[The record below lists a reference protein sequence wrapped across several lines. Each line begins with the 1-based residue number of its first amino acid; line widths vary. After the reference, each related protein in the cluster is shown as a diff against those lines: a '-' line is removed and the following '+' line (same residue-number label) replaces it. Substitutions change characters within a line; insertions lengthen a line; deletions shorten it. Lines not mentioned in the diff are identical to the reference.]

1 MAQPFTL
8 LKTDATSRARRGELR
23 TTHGTIQTPI
33 FMPVGTQGAVKGA
46 GPDELRTVGA
56 QIILGNTYHLSIR
69 PGLDVIRHFGG
80 LHEFIRWNGPLLTDS
95 GGFQVFSLAKIR
107 QIKEEGVHFQSH
119 LDGSPL
125 FIGPETSMEIQAAL
139 GADIAMAFDE
149 CPPYLCGHEYAAT
162 SLART
167 LRWAERCRTW
177 ATANAPA
184 GQLHFGIV
192 QGATFADLREES
204 ARALVAMDWAGYAIG
219 GVSVGEP
226 VPEMMRAA
234 EITVPFLP
242 EDRPRYCM
250 GLGTPP
256 QIVELVA
263 RGLDMFDCVL
273 PTRLARHGAAFTD
286 EGTIN
291 VRNKQYEFEKGPIEI
306 GCECPCCR
314 EFSLAYV
321 RHLIRAEEILG
332 IRLVTLHNL
341 HYYLRLAARI
351 RTAIEDGS
359 FAEFRAKF
367 AATYRERPGVKTG
380 GEEPR
385 ILHE

>member
-56 QIILGNTYHLSIR
+56 QIILGNTYHLFIR

-80 LHEFIRWNGPLLTDS
+80 LHEFTRWHGPILTDS

-125 FIGPETSMEIQAAL
+125 FIGPETSMEIQAVL

-149 CPPYLCGHEYAAT
+149 CPPYPCEHEYAAK
-162 SLART
+162 SLALT

-177 ATANAPA
+177 ADANAPA

-204 ARALVAMDWAGYAIG
+204 ARALVAMDWAGYAVG

-234 EITVPFLP
+234 EVSVPFLP

-263 RGLDMFDCVL
+263 RGIDMFDCVL

-291 VRNKQYEFEKGPIEI
+291 VRNKQYEFEKGPIER

-341 HYYLRLAARI
+341 HYYLRLATRI
-351 RTAIEDGS
+351 RDAIDDGS
-359 FAEFRAKF
+359 FASFRAKF
-367 AATYRERPGVKTG
+367 AATYRERPGAPKAAE
-380 GEEPR
+380 EEPR
-385 ILHE
+385 I

>member
-1 MAQPFTL
+1 MSASFTL
-8 LKTDATSRARRGELR
+8 FENDVSSRARRGELR
-23 TTHGTIQTPI
+23 TAHGTIQTPV

-46 GPDELRTVGA
+46 GPDELREVGA
-56 QIILGNTYHLSIR
+56 QIILGNTYHLFIR

-80 LHEFIRWNGPLLTDS
+80 LHEFSRWHGPILTDS

-107 QIKEEGVHFQSH
+107 EIKEEGVHFRSH
-119 LDGSPL
+119 LDGAPL
-125 FIGPETSMEIQAAL
+125 FIGPETSMEIQAVL

-149 CPPYLCGHEYAAT
+149 CPPYPCEHDYAAT

-167 LRWAERCRTW
+167 LRWAERCRAW
-177 ATANAPA
+177 AKANAPA

-192 QGATFADLREES
+192 QGATFADLREKS
-204 ARALVAMDWAGYAIG
+204 ARTLVAMEWDGYAVG

-226 VPEMMRAA
+226 VEEMMRATDA
-234 EITVPFLP
+234 SVPFLP
-242 EDRPRYCM
+242 ENRPRYCM

-263 RGLDMFDCVL
+263 RGIDMFDCVL

-286 EGTIN
+286 GGTIN
-291 VRNKQYEFEKGPIEI
+291 VRNKQYEFQKGPVDP
-306 GCECPCCR
+306 GCTCPCCR
-314 EFSLAYV
+314 EFSMAYV

-341 HYYLRLAARI
+341 HYYLNLGARI
-351 RTAIEDGS
+351 RTAIEEGT

-367 AATYRERPGVKTG
+367 AASYAERPGAKIAEETG
-380 GEEPR
+380 KR
-385 ILHE
+385 TAD